1 MEKAFGEDGK
11 FLSSRKVSFN
21 NTYYQFNGEGFWE
34 KSVNGDRLDIVFLI
48 DSTGSM
54 ERYMEEIKK
63 QIRDF
68 LNRLVVSGT
77 DFRMIVAEYSAEDEP
92 AWPSGREV
100 DTFYDVT
107 MLKELEEEIES
118 ISTGGEGWNFT
129 WAYDA
134 FLWTLDLD
142 WREDSRKIVV
152 IITDVYTDS
161 LYGPNWYF
169 SSGCN
174 VSMYAVDLA
183 LRRFDIHL
191 YYCQPPESEMAE
203 TEISEGYSPDVN
215 PKVKLSNFDMLEK
228 INDKVRRMKWP
239 FDQNKIELAE
249 SPVVDSKYYFA
260 WISDWSD
267 YRFVSRID
275 VEIRLIGTSD
285 SASFTYYPLKNPDGS
300 DAVVYSENLM
310 ITVKDESG
318 LTLLG
323 NDNVWVNFYRVM
335 GNTSRMDIVGAMYQM
350 EDRNGLLN
358 LGKRQI
364 GRYYYI
370 LYSSGRPSERYEQL
384 RYTGRGWIEVGTSS
398 ATPSDM
404 VAYTSGRDAELLR
417 AYGLLMEIEHLE
429 INTERMNEFV
439 RTAQAWL
446 SSIEENGVT
455 LVEIEVLK
463 RFNNALAAMLNCAGY
478 ACVVQEKTS
487 NEAVEIV
494 QKISEMIR
502 KAEEIADELVSSYHI
517 ITKIV
522 NTFIDII
529 TGNWSGAAASLSI
542 EEVINRFVDYVR
554 NDLLDDIMDTVESKI
569 VEVVRD
575 PDSVLSFIDSLVER
589 SAGKDFSPDQI
600 EDVTKKFVS
609 QELVYK
615 RFSNTLEDQMIELLE
630 TSRGFVEEN
639 KEKYWNAEER
649 TALIEQSFEEMRY
662 ELMTDL
668 FEVSY
673 EKLSQQERIDSWGS
687 VLEVFETTIPLIV
700 EFIELFEVRY
710 PELKPVK
717 ESLKM
722 LIDALD
728 AIETLTTT
736 YEMSLKVD
744 HLTTLNER
752 LGGIVTAVYRYR

>member
-1 MEKAFGEDGK
+1 M
-11 FLSSRKVSFN
+11 
-21 NTYYQFNGEGFWE
+21 
-34 KSVNGDRLDIVFLI
+34 
-48 DSTGSM
+48 
-54 ERYMEEIKK
+54 
-63 QIRDF
+63 
-68 LNRLVVSGT
+68 
-77 DFRMIVAEYSAEDEP
+77 
-92 AWPSGREV
+92 
-100 DTFYDVT
+100 
-107 MLKELEEEIES
+107 
-118 ISTGGEGWNFT
+118 
-129 WAYDA
+129 
-134 FLWTLDLD
+134 
-142 WREDSRKIVV
+142 
-152 IITDVYTDS
+152 
-161 LYGPNWYF
+161 
-169 SSGCN
+169 
-174 VSMYAVDLA
+174 
-183 LRRFDIHL
+183 
-191 YYCQPPESEMAE
+191 
-203 TEISEGYSPDVN
+203 
-215 PKVKLSNFDMLEK
+215 
-228 INDKVRRMKWP
+228 
-239 FDQNKIELAE
+239 
-249 SPVVDSKYYFA
+249 DSKYYFA

-335 GNTSRMDIVGAMYQM
+335 GDTSRMDTIGAMYQM

-370 LYSSGRPSERYEQL
+370 LYSSVRPSERYEQL
-384 RYTGRGWIEVGTSS
+384 RYTGRGWIEIGTSS
-398 ATPSDM
+398 ATPSEM
-404 VAYTSGRDAELLR
+404 VAYTSGRDTEILR
-417 AYGLLMEIEHLE
+417 TYGLLMEIEHLE

-455 LVEIEVLK
+455 LVEVEVLK

-478 ACVVQEKTS
+478 ACVVQEETS
-487 NEAVEIV
+487 SEAVKIV

-529 TGNWSGAAASLSI
+529 TGNWSGAAVNLSI
-542 EEVINRFVDYVR
+542 EEVINRFVDYVFVDYVR
-554 NDLLDDIMDTVESKI
+554 NDLLDDIIDTVESKI

-575 PDSVLSFIDSLVER
+575 PNSVLGFIDSLVER
-589 SAGKDFSPDQI
+589 SVGKDFSSDQI
-600 EDVTKKFVS
+600 EDVTKRFVS

-630 TSRGFVEEN
+630 TSRGFVEKNRER
-639 KEKYWNAEER
+639 YWNAEER
-649 TALIEQSFEEMRY
+649 TALIERSFEEMRY

-668 FEVSY
+668 FEISY

-717 ESLKM
+717 ESFET

-744 HLTTLNER
+744 HLTTLKER